1 MIDDEPSVDKQI
13 KISRAASAG
22 VPPEK
27 IAAYLDLTL
36 AQVEATI
43 ALDRRFRREEE
54 EFVAWMD
61 ANKEPP

>member
-1 MIDDEPSVDKQI
+1 MMDDEPSVDKQI
-13 KISRAASAG
+13 KTVRAANAG

-54 EFVAWMD
+54 EFLAWMD
-61 ANKEPP
+61 ANKEPS